1 MKAFPGFWWLV
12 IAVVAVAAL
21 ALINHLMLLDAVS
34 NEAAGNMAFAAVF
47 VARAELPRL
56 AMALVAGAALGLASA
71 LMQRVLRNPLAEPA
85 TLGLSA
91 GAQLA
96 MVAATVAL
104 PAAMAYPAAVAF
116 VGAAAAAALVLVATA
131 RRRFEPLS
139 VILTGMMVS
148 LTATAGAAAV
158 ILASGDYMT
167 GLFIWGGGDL
177 TQDGWAPTLRLTA
190 ILATTIGG
198 TVLALRPLALLTLG
212 DAEAKA
218 AGLAAGTLRFAII
231 ALAVWLAAAT
241 TAEIGIVGFIGLAAP
256 FIARLTGVRSSAGRL
271 MAAPIAGALLLS
283 LADGGV
289 QLAGH
294 LTGLRIPTGAAT
306 ALIGGPLILALV
318 PRIVSLTRPDVLPS
332 AAVLPRRSA
341 GPVLVTLTIILV
353 ATIALALTAG
363 RGAEGWH
370 VDLATITWRSARV
383 GLLAS
388 AGALIGLAGTVIQR
402 LTGNPMASPEVLG
415 VGVGAGA
422 GLAVILLAVPVA
434 SLGAQAGGMLAGA
447 LMTLFALLA
456 FVRRHGFGAERL
468 LIAGIAL
475 GALLSSLLTSV
486 IATGSPAGFLLLG
499 WISGAL
505 IEPSPDF
512 AVATAAILAGLT
524 PLALLHAR
532 ALAILPLGET
542 AARSLGLATA
552 RTRADLVLIA
562 GAATAAST
570 VAIGPMSFIGLIAP
584 HLARSLGLRRP
595 LSHLAGATLA
605 GAALT
610 IAADWLARM
619 VAFPYQLP
627 LGLFAAL
634 IGGGYLVIRFAGGA
648 RGGP

>member
-1 MKAFPGFWWLV
+1 MKPFPRFWLV
-12 IAVVAVAAL
+12 VAAVAAVVTL
-21 ALINHLMLLDAVS
+21 AVVNHVLLLDAVS
-34 NEAAGNMAFAAVF
+34 TEAGNRAFAAVF

-56 AMALVAGAALGLASA
+56 AMALVAGAALGLSSA
-71 LMQRVLRNPLAEPA
+71 LLQRVLRNPLAEPA

-96 MVAATVAL
+96 MVAATVVL
-104 PAAMAYPAAVAF
+104 PAVMAYPTAVAF
-116 VGAAAAAALVLVATA
+116 AGAATAAILVLAATA

-148 LTATAGAAAV
+148 LTATAGAAGV

-177 TQDGWAPTLRLTA
+177 TQDGWAPTLRLAA
-190 ILATTIGG
+190 ILVAAGCG
-198 TVLALRPLALLTLG
+198 TLLALRPLALLALG

-218 AGLAAGTLRFAII
+218 AGLASGTLRLAVI

-256 FIARLTGVRSSAGRL
+256 LIARLIGVRSSAGRL
-271 MAAPIAGALLLS
+271 VAAPLAGALLLS
-283 LADGGV
+283 LADGAV

-318 PRIVSLTRPDVLPS
+318 PRIVNLTRPDVLPV
-332 AAVLPRRSA
+332 AAFPSRRPA
-341 GPVLVTLTIILV
+341 GPVLAALAAVLV
-353 ATIALALTAG
+353 VTIALALTAG
-363 RGAEGWH
+363 RGVDGWH
-370 VDLATITWRSARV
+370 IDSANADWRLARV
-383 GLLAS
+383 GLLAA
-388 AGALIGLAGTVIQR
+388 AGALVGMAGTVVQR

-422 GLAVILLAVPVA
+422 GLAAVLVAIPVA
-434 SLGAQAGGMLAGA
+434 GLGMQAAGMLAGA
-447 LMTLFALLA
+447 VLTLFALLA

-475 GALLSSLLTSV
+475 GALLSSVLTSV

-505 IEPSPDF
+505 IEPSWSM
-512 AVATAAILAGLT
+512 AVGTAAILFGLT
-524 PLALLHAR
+524 PLVILNAR

-552 RTRADLVLIA
+552 RTRAGLVLIA

-570 VAIGPMSFIGLIAP
+570 LSIGPMSFIGLIAP
-584 HLARSLGLRRP
+584 HLARSLGLGRP
-595 LSHLAGATLA
+595 LAHLTGAMLA

-610 IAADWLARM
+610 IVADWLARM
-619 VAFPYQLP
+619 IAFPYQLP

-634 IGGGYLVIRFAGGA
+634 IGGGYLVVRFARGA
-648 RGGP
+648 RGGT

>member
-1 MKAFPGFWWLV
+1 MNALPRLTLV
-12 IAVVAVAAL
+12 VAAVAVAAAL
-21 ALINHLMLLDAVS
+21 ALLNHHLLIDAVS
-34 NEAAGNMAFAAVF
+34 AEAAGNRAFAAVF

-56 AMALVAGAALGLASA
+56 AMALTAGAALGLVSA
-71 LMQRVLRNPLAEPA
+71 LLQRVLRNPLAEPA

-96 MVAATVAL
+96 LVLASVAL
-104 PAAMAYPAAVAF
+104 PVATEYPVAVAF
-116 VGAAAAAALVLVATA
+116 VGGGAAAGLVLAATA

-148 LTATAGAAAV
+148 LTATAAAAAV

-177 TQDGWAPTLRLTA
+177 TQDGWAPVLRLAASFA
-190 ILATTIGG
+190 IIAVGAAA
-198 TVLALRPLALLTLG
+198 ALRPLALLSLG
-212 DAEAKA
+212 DAEARA
-218 AGLAAGTLRFAII
+218 AGLSAGVLRLMII

-241 TAEIGIVGFIGLAAP
+241 TSEIGIVGFIGLAAP
-256 FIARLTGVRSSAGRL
+256 LLARLTGIRSSAGRL
-271 MAAPIAGALLLS
+271 MAAPLAGALLLS
-283 LADGGV
+283 LADGAV

-318 PRIVSLTRPDVLPS
+318 PRIATLTRPDVLPR
-332 AAVLPRRSA
+332 ATLLPRRPA
-341 GPVLVTLTIILV
+341 GRVLLLLTGILAVTLV
-353 ATIALALTAG
+353 LALIAG
-363 RGAEGWH
+363 RDAHGWRLSL
-370 VDLATITWRSARV
+370 DAAPWRLARV
-383 GLLAS
+383 ALLAAAGGLIGM
-388 AGALIGLAGTVIQR
+388 AGAVIQR
-402 LTGNPMASPEVLG
+402 LTANPLASPEVLG

-422 GLAVILLAVPVA
+422 GLAVVLLALPVA
-434 SLGAQAGGMLAGA
+434 GMATQAVGMTAGA
-447 LMTLFALLA
+447 VLTLALLLA

-475 GALLSSLLTSV
+475 GALLSSVLTSV

-499 WISGAL
+499 WIAGAAV
-505 IEPSPDF
+505 EPSVEA
-512 AVATAAILAGLT
+512 AVGTAAVFAILM

-532 ALAILPLGET
+532 ALALLPLGET
-542 AARSLGLATA
+542 VARSLGLATA

-562 GAATAAST
+562 GGATAAST
-570 VAIGPMSFIGLIAP
+570 LAIGPMSFIGLIAP
-584 HLARSLGLRRP
+584 HLARTLGLQRP
-595 LSHLAGATLA
+595 VAQLVGAMLA

-610 IAADWLARM
+610 VAADWLARM

-634 IGGGYLVIRFAGGA
+634 IGGGYLVFRFAGGLRTA
-648 RGGP
+648 